1 MLKSE
6 RSFIEYVYWKW
17 SCIMRC
23 IYNVQQQNRIPWNT
37 FIRAPSCLP
46 TFFLFF
52 FFVSFSLETA
62 IACSHYILIILITIN
77 AYLINLRHHAVRQ
90 YAFNTNTNK
99 SYLNNR
105 SKSIIAVYG
114 YYPFFFYFFPSPFLL
129 LPPSPFFFTN
139 VSERCRNYLKY
150 ICIDDNHRY

>member
-1 MLKSE
+1 MYNNKIGFRE
-6 RSFIEYVYWKW
+6 IHSFELPRVY
-17 SCIMRC
+17 
-23 IYNVQQQNRIPWNT
+23 P
-37 FIRAPSCLP
+37 PSSYS
-46 TFFLFF
+46 

-114 YYPFFFYFFPSPFLL
+114 YYPLFFLL
-129 LPPSPFFFTN
+129 FSLSFPPPPSVLFFFTN

>member
-1 MLKSE
+1 MYNNKIGFRE
-6 RSFIEYVYWKW
+6 IHSFELPRVY
-17 SCIMRC
+17 
-23 IYNVQQQNRIPWNT
+23 P
-37 FIRAPSCLP
+37 PSSYSS
-46 TFFLFF
+46 
-52 FFVSFSLETA
+52 FVSFSLETA

>member
-1 MLKSE
+1 MYNNKIGFRE
-6 RSFIEYVYWKW
+6 IHSFELPRVY
-17 SCIMRC
+17 
-23 IYNVQQQNRIPWNT
+23 P
-37 FIRAPSCLP
+37 PSSYS
-46 TFFLFF
+46 

-114 YYPFFFYFFPSPFLL
+114 YYPL
-129 LPPSPFFFTN
+129 FFFTFFPLLSSSSLRPFFLQMCPN
-139 VSERCRNYLKY
+139 AVE
-150 ICIDDNHRY
+150 IT